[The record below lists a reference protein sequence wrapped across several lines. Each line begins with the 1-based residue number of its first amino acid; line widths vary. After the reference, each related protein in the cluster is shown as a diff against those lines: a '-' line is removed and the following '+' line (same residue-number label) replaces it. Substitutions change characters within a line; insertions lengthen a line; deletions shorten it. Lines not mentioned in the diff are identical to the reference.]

1 MKGRLIKVLLGLLL
15 TAGGLYAIVG
25 EQLAGTS
32 ASAVINA
39 QVTVLRAPLDGEV
52 NFAVRGL
59 GTRLDAGEAVAAV
72 TDPRPDDA
80 RLVELERAAGAAEA
94 ELQRLEDLA
103 AVLTDSHRRFERQ
116 AEAYTQGRVRQLEA
130 RIAET
135 QAVLEAAAS
144 RLREADAAMRRSAD
158 LNRTGVQSVVDL
170 GRSRSAFEV
179 AAQDVEASRNRIRYL
194 TVELDAARQG
204 VFIGDSYSDSPYSQ
218 QRARELAAR
227 LSELRTD
234 IDERRRRIE
243 LLRAQIDD
251 ERVRAARFKEAR
263 INAPTTS
270 ILWELVAGPGE
281 YVRRAQDVARV
292 VDCTTTMVTATVRES
307 LYNRLRVGDP
317 VQFRLLGTDQVF
329 PGTVA
334 RLAGSG
340 AESIY
345 RSLAIGPSAEQ
356 LKRFDV
362 ALVVPSL
369 GGSPELACAV
379 GRTGRVVFASRPLDF
394 FRQIMT
400 ETGLF

>member
-1 MKGRLIKVLLGLLL
+1 MKARLLKFLAGLVLVLG
-15 TAGGLYAIVG
+15 ALYAIVG

-52 NFAVRGL
+52 TFAVRNL
-59 GTRLDAGEAVAAV
+59 GTRLDAGEVVASV
-72 TDPRPDDA
+72 EDPRPDDT
-80 RLVELERAAGAAEA
+80 RLVELARSAGVAEA
-94 ELQRLEDLA
+94 ELLRLEELA
-103 AVLTDSHRRFERQ
+103 TVLATSLRGFERQ
-116 AEAYTQGRVRQLEA
+116 ADAYALGRQRQLEA
-130 RIAET
+130 RMAET
-135 QAVLEAAAS
+135 QAIMEASAS
-144 RLREADAAMRRSAD
+144 RLREADAAMRRSTD
-158 LNRTGVQSVVDL
+158 LSRNGVQSVVDV

-179 AAQDVEASRNRIRYL
+179 ATQEMEASRNRLRYL
-194 TVELDAARQG
+194 VVELEAARQG

-218 QRARELAAR
+218 QRARELSAR
-227 LSELRTD
+227 LAELRTD
-234 IDERRRRIE
+234 IDERRRRVE
-243 LLRAQIDD
+243 MLRAQIDE
-251 ERVRAARFKEAR
+251 ERVRTARFKEAR
-263 INAPTTS
+263 IASPTPA

-307 LYNRLRVGDP
+307 LYNRLSVGDT
-317 VQFRLLGTDQVF
+317 VQFRLLGTERVF

-362 ALVVPSL
+362 AIVLPTL
-369 GGSPELACAV
+369 AAAPDLACAV
-379 GRTGRVVFASRPLDF
+379 GRTGRVVFASRPLDLW
-394 FRQIMT
+394 RRLVT
-400 ETGLF
+400 EIGVF

>member
-1 MKGRLIKVLLGLLL
+1 MKGRVIKAGLGLVLV
-15 TAGGLYAIVG
+15 AGALYAIVG

-39 QVTVLRAPLDGEV
+39 QVTVLRATLDGKVE
-52 NFAVRGL
+52 FAVRDL
-59 GTRLDAGEAVAAV
+59 GTRLSRDEVVATV
-72 TDPRPDDA
+72 VDPRPDEA
-80 RLVELERAAGAAEA
+80 RLIELQRQAAGAAA
-94 ELQRLEDLA
+94 ELRRLEELTV
-103 AVLTDSHRRFERQ
+103 VLTATHEGYSRQ
-116 AEAYTQGRVRQLEA
+116 AQAYGQGRVRQLEA

-135 QAVLEAAAS
+135 QAVLDAAAS
-144 RLREADAAMRRSAD
+144 RLREADATMRRSAD

-179 AAQDVEASRNRIRYL
+179 ATQEVEAARNRLRYL
-194 TVELDAARQG
+194 TVELEAARRG
-204 VFIGDSYSDSPYSQ
+204 IFIGDSYSDSPHSQ

-227 LSELRTD
+227 LAELRTD
-234 IDERRRRIE
+234 IEERRQRLE
-243 LLRAQIDD
+243 LLRDDIDE
-251 ERVRAARFKEAR
+251 ERVRVAHFKQAQ
-263 INAPTTS
+263 ITAPS
-270 ILWELVAGPGE
+270 ASMLWELVTGPGE

-307 LYNRLRVGDP
+307 LYNRLRVGDTA
-317 VQFRLLGTDQVF
+317 QFRLLGTGEVF
-329 PGTVA
+329 TGTVA

-362 ALVVPSL
+362 ALSVPAL
-369 GGSPELACAV
+369 GSEPELACAV

-394 FRQIMT
+394 WRRIVT

>member
-1 MKGRLIKVLLGLLL
+1 MRGRLVKVLLGFVLVLG
-15 TAGGLYAIVG
+15 ALYAIVG

-52 NFAVRGL
+52 AFAVRGL
-59 GTRLDAGEAVAAV
+59 GTRLDAGEAVATV
-72 TDPRPDDA
+72 VDPRPDDA
-80 RLVELERAAGAAEA
+80 RVVELERAASAAEA
-94 ELQRLEDLA
+94 EQQRLEELA
-103 AVLTDSHRRFERQ
+103 SVLSESHRRFERQ
-116 AEAYTQGRVRQLEA
+116 AEAYMGGRVRQLEA

-135 QAVLEAAAS
+135 QAVMEAGLS
-144 RLREADAAMRRSAD
+144 KLREADATMRRSAD
-158 LNRTGVQSVVDL
+158 LSRTGVQSVVDL
-170 GRSRSAFEV
+170 GRSRSAYEV
-179 AAQDVEASRNRIRYL
+179 AAQEVEASRNRLRYL
-194 TVELDAARQG
+194 AVELDAARQG

-227 LSELRTD
+227 LAELRTD

-243 LLRAQIDD
+243 LLRSQIDD

-263 INAPTTS
+263 INAPTPS

-281 YVRRAQDVARV
+281 YVRRAQDVARL

-307 LYNRLRVGDP
+307 LYNRLRVGDR
-317 VQFRLLGTDQVF
+317 VQFRLLGTNEVF
-329 PGTVA
+329 PGTVS

-369 GGSPELACAV
+369 GSSPELACAV

-394 FRQIMT
+394 IRQVMT